1 VSDREKLGSYDR
13 LRADAVTVL
22 DDAIVTAQRVDAGET
37 LRRLTAARDRLIDS
51 RLVVLVCGEF
61 KRGKSTLLN
70 ALLDQKESSELFPT
84 GLPITTSVVTT
95 VMHGDTERISIRRA
109 RSEDSDEGDE
119 ELSIDRAELRAFVT
133 EAGNARNAKR
143 VHDALIELP
152 SPKLASG
159 LVLMDTPGIG
169 GVSTEHSTVTNA
181 ALPLADAIVFVA
193 NAYQPLTSPE
203 LRFLRRAIELAGV
216 GDERGALICVL
227 TRIDQEPDYEE
238 MVADTQAKLA
248 EATGW
253 PDIPVIPVSST
264 DKLRYLDSG
273 DPADLE
279 YSNFPALERALWDTV
294 TRRRARAV
302 LGGAVQDL
310 SRSVTLLRE
319 PLDRELSALL
329 AGDTEAADAARQ
341 GIEDRGCDLED
352 FTAATAN
359 WRNDL
364 AREAAKM
371 GHDVLE
377 EALRQVELAELNASE
392 HLKDN
397 YLLDNIDELLQR
409 LDEVVAPI
417 TSAADRR
424 LFEQASLL
432 QRRLSGSLKLDL
444 GGAEISRLPAAPVP
458 VVRNQEAPDDG
469 ARQGG
474 TSKKSMGSAVGSVIS
489 RLIEIFSIPGIG
501 GAALWGTY
509 GGGPGIVLTDELAYW
524 RATDSAPRRLPRRE
538 RAEQLNTDL
547 DGYFSQMLRPHLT
560 TQVPAAAQEWA
571 TCIAAEIDSR
581 IREEQASVAA
591 AARRI
596 NTPAPADAEGAAAR
610 EETLHAD
617 LDILSDLNTRIT
629 TLARSVSEL
638 ATYGES

>member
-13 LRADAVTVL
+13 FRADAVTLL
-22 DDAIVTAQRVDAGET
+22 DDVIVTAQRVDAGET
-37 LRRLTAARDRLIDS
+37 LRRLTAARDRLIES

-84 GLPITTSVVTT
+84 GLPVTTSVVTT

-109 RSEDSDEGDE
+109 RHEGDEGDEGDE
-119 ELSIDRAELRAFVT
+119 ELTIDRAELRSYVT

-169 GVSTEHSTVTNA
+169 GMSTEHSTVTNA

-193 NAYQPLTSPE
+193 SAYQPLTSPE
-203 LRFLRRAIELAGV
+203 VRFLRRAIELAGV

-238 MVADTQAKLA
+238 MVADTRAKLA
-248 EATGW
+248 EVTGW
-253 PDIPVIPVSST
+253 PDIPVVPVSST

-273 DPADLE
+273 DSADLE

-302 LGGAVQDL
+302 LGGALQDL
-310 SRSVTLLRE
+310 SRSVTALRE

-329 AGDTEAADAARQ
+329 ADDTEAADAARQ
-341 GIEDRGCDLED
+341 GIEDRGCDLD
-352 FTAATAN
+352 GFSAATAN
-359 WRNDL
+359 WRSEL
-364 AREAAKM
+364 AKDAAKM

-377 EALRQVELAELNASE
+377 EALRQVERAELTASE
-392 HLKDN
+392 LLKDN

-409 LDEVVAPI
+409 VDEVVAPI

-444 GGAEISRLPAAPVP
+444 GGAEISRLPAAPVS
-458 VVRNQEAPDDG
+458 VVRNQEVPDDG
-469 ARQGG
+469 ARQSG
-474 TSKKSMGSAVGSVIS
+474 TSKKSIGGAVGSVIS
-489 RLIEIFSIPGIG
+489 RLIEIFSMPGMGGVFLGGGYG
-501 GAALWGTY
+501 GALGMVD
-509 GGGPGIVLTDELAYW
+509 GLASW
-524 RATDSAPRRLPRRE
+524 RATDAAPRGLPRPE
-538 RAEQLNTDL
+538 RVEQLDADL

-560 TQVPAAAQEWA
+560 THVPAAAQEWA

-581 IREEQASVAA
+581 IREERASVAA
-591 AARRI
+591 AALRI
-596 NTPAPADAEGAAAR
+596 NTLAPEDAEGAAAR

-617 LDILSDLNTRIT
+617 LDILDNLTTRIK

-638 ATYGES
+638 ASYGES